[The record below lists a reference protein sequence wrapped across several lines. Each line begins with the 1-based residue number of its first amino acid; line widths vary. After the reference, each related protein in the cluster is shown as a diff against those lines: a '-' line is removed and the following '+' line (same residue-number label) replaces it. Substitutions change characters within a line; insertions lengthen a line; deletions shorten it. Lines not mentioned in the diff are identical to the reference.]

1 MTLQRTMLQYNY
13 KEVRGMA
20 LSNAERSKRYR
31 ERLKQK
37 AAEGDAHASK
47 MVAKNKNAQLFR
59 NAKSYAKNHA
69 TLEEIAI
76 LKKILDERKKKLKK

>member
-1 MTLQRTMLQYNY
+1 MLQYNY

-31 ERLKQK
+31 ERLKKK
-37 AAEGDAHASK
+37 AAAGDAHASK
-47 MVAKNKNAQLFR
+47 MVEKNKNAQLFR

-69 TLEEIAI
+69 TMEEVTIFR
-76 LKKILDERKKKLKK
+76 KILDEREKKLKK